1 MSEPAGRRHKGENRG
16 KYWAKKH
23 SIYLPSR
30 NKNDQGKETAQFP
43 RIALGPIVYGA
54 VKAIGILFYWYGN
67 VLIYCIILEF
77 KGAAMGRKFTLEY
90 WIDDEWYVGK
100 LKEVPG
106 VFSEGVSLQELE
118 ENIADAYRMMIFE
131 QEECEPSLEIKSKE
145 LSFRV

>member
-1 MSEPAGRRHKGENRG
+1 
-16 KYWAKKH
+16 
-23 SIYLPSR
+23 
-30 NKNDQGKETAQFP
+30 
-43 RIALGPIVYGA
+43 
-54 VKAIGILFYWYGN
+54 
-67 VLIYCIILEF
+67 
-77 KGAAMGRKFTLEY
+77 MGRKFTLEY